1 MLPMQEISL
10 APGVT
15 LRMVQTK
22 KFKTS
27 TMGVTFLEPLSKE
40 TASLNAL
47 LPWVLQRGTKTYP
60 DMEAMSAAMDDL
72 YGGNISPV
80 LRKKGEVQC
89 VGFLASFLDD
99 AFVPAGTRILEPATQ
114 LLGEMVLAPA
124 GDGVSF
130 RPDYVSSERENLIDR
145 IRSQINDK
153 LQYSL
158 SRLQEQMCQDEAYGL
173 NKLGTEKEAKAI
185 TGERLFLRYQEL
197 LKTAPIYLYYCGS
210 AAPERVEAAFRA
222 SFADLPKTERRP
234 VPQTVVKIQPEGP
247 VRRFQDQMEVNQG
260 KLILGFRTGGS
271 FLCKEDAARGILFNA
286 VYGGTTN
293 AKLFLN
299 VREALSLCYFANS
312 ALVQNKGILHV
323 YSGVEFD
330 NLRKAENEILAQ
342 LKACQDGNI
351 EPQELE
357 AARRSVMS
365 NLRTTL
371 DGQGRLE
378 EYWLN
383 RFITGTN
390 FSPEEL
396 TDTLAHVTRDEV
408 IQTAKAIRLDSVYTL
423 MDKKE
428 D

>member
-1 MLPMQEISL
+1 MRPMHEITL
-10 APGVT
+10 APGVI
-15 LRMVQTK
+15 LRAVQTK

-27 TMGVTFLEPLSKE
+27 TLGITFLDPLSEE

-47 LPWVLQRGTKTYP
+47 LPWVLQRGTQTHP
-60 DMEAMSAAMDDL
+60 DMESLSAAMDDL
-72 YGGNISPV
+72 YGGSISPV
-80 LRKKGEVQC
+80 LRKKGEIQC
-89 VGFLASFLDD
+89 IGFLASFLDD
-99 AFVPAGTRILEPATQ
+99 AFVPAGTRILEPAAQ
-114 LLGEMVLAPA
+114 LLGEMVLSPA

-130 RPDYVSSERENLIDR
+130 RPDYVSSEQENLIDR
-145 IRSQINDK
+145 IRSQVNDK

-173 NKLGTEKEAKAI
+173 GKMGTEEQAKAI
-185 TGERLFLRYQEL
+185 TGQNLFARYQKL
-197 LKTAPIYLYYCGS
+197 LETAPVYLYYCGS
-210 AAPERVEAAFRA
+210 ADPERVEAAFRSA
-222 SFADLPKTERRP
+222 FAGLPKTERRP
-234 VPQTVVKIQPEGP
+234 VPQTVVKDAPEGP
-247 VRRFQDQMEVNQG
+247 VRRFQDQMEVGQG

-271 FLCKEDAARGILFNA
+271 FLSKEDVARGMLFNA

-312 ALVQNKGILHV
+312 ALVQNKGVLHV
-323 YSGVEFD
+323 YSGVEFA
-330 NLRKAENEILAQ
+330 NFRRAEDEIIAQ
-342 LKACQDGNI
+342 LKACQDGQI

-383 RFITGTN
+383 RFVTGTS

-396 TDTLAHVTRDEV
+396 EAALAQVTLEQVV
-408 IQTAKAIRLDSVYTL
+408 QTAQAIQLDSVYTL
-423 MDKKE
+423 RDKE
-428 D
+428 G